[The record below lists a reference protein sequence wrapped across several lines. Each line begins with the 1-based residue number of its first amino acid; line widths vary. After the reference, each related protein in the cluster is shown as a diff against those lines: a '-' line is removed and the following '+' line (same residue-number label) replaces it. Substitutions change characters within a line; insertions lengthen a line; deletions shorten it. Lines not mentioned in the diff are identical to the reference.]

1 MSALIVHLLQKSFGQ
16 QPVLR
21 GLSFQVE
28 PGAFTFLLGP
38 SGCGKTTVLRL
49 IAGLDEPDS
58 GTIVLFGATANDPRS
73 RLPPARRG
81 IGMVFQHDALWPH
94 MTVAGHLRFALRGRA
109 ARGERDRETRRL
121 LELVRLA
128 GMDERLPAT
137 LSGGE
142 RQRLSLARALAAR
155 PRLMLLD
162 EPTRNLDRPLARPLR
177 REFARVLR
185 EEGVTVLYV
194 THDHEEAFSLADR
207 LVLMDEGQAI
217 AEGTPEE
224 LYLRPPDARAARLL
238 GLTAAV
244 RGVTGAGGE
253 ARTPLG
259 SYPSRLAPG
268 TPFVAFFRPED
279 FQVGSGDQGEPALVR
294 GSRFLG
300 AEREID
306 LEIRGQ
312 EFRARFPP
320 EIDPRPGSTIRVL
333 ARRAPA
339 TFAESAR

>member
-1 MSALIVHLLQKSFGQ
+1 MTALIADLLRKSFGK

-21 GLSFQVE
+21 GLSFRVE

-38 SGCGKTTVLRL
+38 SGCGKTTALRL
-49 IAGLDEPDS
+49 IAGLEEPDG
-58 GTIVLFGATANDPRS
+58 GTITLFGEKANDPRS
-73 RLPPARRG
+73 RLPPAARG

-94 MTVAGHLRFALRGRA
+94 MTVAGHLRYALHRRT
-109 ARGERDRETRRL
+109 ARGEREREARRL
-121 LELVRLA
+121 LDLVRLA
-128 GMDERLPAT
+128 GMEGRLPST

-185 EEGVTVLYV
+185 EEGVAVLYV

-207 LVLMDEGQAI
+207 LVLMDEGVTI
-217 AEGTPEE
+217 AEGSPEE

-238 GLTAAV
+238 GLTATV
-244 RGVTGAGGE
+244 HGVAGADGE
-253 ARTPLG
+253 ARTPVG
-259 SYPSRLAPG
+259 AFPSRLAPG

-279 FQVGSGDQGEPALVR
+279 FQVGSGQEGEPALVR

-306 LEIRGQ
+306 LEIGGL
-312 EFRARFPP
+312 EFRARFSPEVDPP
-320 EIDPRPGSTIRVL
+320 PGSTIRVV

-339 TFAESAR
+339 TFEERAR